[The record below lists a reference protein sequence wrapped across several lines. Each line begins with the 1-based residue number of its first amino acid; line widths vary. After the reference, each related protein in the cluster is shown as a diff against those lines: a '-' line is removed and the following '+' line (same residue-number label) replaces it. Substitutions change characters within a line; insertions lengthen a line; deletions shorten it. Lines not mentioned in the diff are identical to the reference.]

1 MMRVDLKPEPPVFED
16 RVRKKGL
23 KYLAKVPNP
32 TTQQWA
38 DHAYWTEVKFELYDA
53 YCGICNF
60 VCHWIPPDTGSITV
74 EHYKPKAK
82 YPADAYEWANY
93 RLMCGTLNG
102 WKSDYE
108 DVLDPFGITNGMFV
122 LDFPS
127 LLVKPSKDI
136 NAGLQAQVK
145 ATIDRLKLN
154 DEGTCI
160 KARARYLKRYCLGEV
175 DFPYLKSDAPFIAFE
190 LERQGLVTDIKT
202 IMVYI

>member
-16 RVRKKGL
+16 RVRKKGQR
-23 KYLAKVPNP
+23 YLAKVPSP
-32 TTQQWA
+32 TKQQWA
-38 DHAYWTEVKFELYDA
+38 EHAYWTDVKFALHDA

-102 WKSDYE
+102 RKSDYE

-127 LLVKPSKDI
+127 LFVKPSKEI
-136 NAGLQAQVK
+136 NAGLQARVK

-202 IMVYI
+202 IMVYK